1 MDARSDKDRFANR
14 RVQGAFKPKI
24 LGRAQLFWRQN
35 VFARSLAVT
44 LAATP
49 VLMAAAPVQAQ
60 ELQQV
65 QQHLQA
71 VSSMTANFSQTDRN
85 GRVLTGTMTLKRPG
99 KIRFQ
104 YQKGVPQL
112 IVADGSSLYFID
124 YQVRQVER
132 WPIGNSPLAVLLNP
146 KRDIAKFA
154 KLKPTGDNNV
164 VSIEVHDPAHP
175 EYGRITMIF
184 QKNASA
190 PAGLMLQGWVAL
202 DSQNNRTT
210 IRLTNVQ
217 FNTAIAD
224 NAVRWNDP
232 RRQGP
237 RNR

>member
-1 MDARSDKDRFANR
+1 M
-14 RVQGAFKPKI
+14 
-24 LGRAQLFWRQN
+24 
-35 VFARSLAVT
+35 FARSLAFT
-44 LAATP
+44 LATTP

-99 KIRFQ
+99 KARFQ

-112 IVADGSSLYFID
+112 IVADGNSLYFID

-132 WPIGNSPLAVLLNP
+132 WPIGNNPLAVLLKTNF
-146 KRDIAKFA
+146 DIKKLA
-154 KLKPTGDNNV
+154 KLKPTGDPNV
-164 VSIEVHDPAHP
+164 VSIEVHDPDHP
-175 EYGRITMIF
+175 EYGRITMVF

-190 PAGLMLQGWVAL
+190 PGGLMLQGWVAL

-210 IRLTNVQ
+210 IRLTNQQ
-217 FNTAIAD
+217 FNVNVANSAF
-224 NAVRWNDP
+224 RWNDP